1 MRSSTQTLV
10 VSNGEA
16 LLSVVKDPENVIS
29 VMPGVVSING
39 NQVRLKYKRMFFSH
53 DSIYTFDVGIHGSRM
68 VEYRLMDS
76 RGNELKIIF
85 TLSDKNELLI
95 SASYSGEKEWIVA
108 KALDQVV
115 KQMGEGLRKEM
126 ERRTVS
132 SSGDYSEY
140 LSKLSLLTKLIMKS
154 KLVKSEVV
162 EMREGELID
171 YLHQLILEYQHY
183 PVIYVSGSGDATF
196 RILIVNGEVKG
207 IYVVKEGQE
216 YKNENVLNTLKGSY
230 KVHVYV
236 SLNPKVLEGLA

>member
-1 MRSSTQTLV
+1 MV
-10 VSNGEA
+10 VTDGEA

-29 VMPGVVSING
+29 VMPGVVSIHG
-39 NQVRLKYKRMFFSH
+39 NQIRLKYKRMLFSH
-53 DSIYTFDVGIHGSRM
+53 DSIYTLGVGIHGSRM
-68 VEYRLMDS
+68 VEYKLIDS
-76 RGNELKIIF
+76 HGNELKIIF

-95 SASYSGEKEWIVA
+95 SASYSGEKEWVVA

-115 KQMGEGLRKEM
+115 KQIGEGLRKEM
-126 ERRTVS
+126 ERRSVS
-132 SSGDYSEY
+132 SSGDYSEC

-171 YLHQLILEYQHY
+171 YLHQLILESQHY
-183 PVIYVSGSGDATF
+183 PIIYVSGSGDATF
-196 RILIVNGEVKG
+196 RILLVNGEVRG
-207 IYVVKEGQE
+207 VYVVKEGQE

-236 SLNPKVLEGLA
+236 SLNPKVLEGLV